1 MWIKFGRKGKSP
13 ADNSK
18 YIIEKHYFTTYHDLI
33 LTVINYLSLRDD
45 VFGIIFS

>member
-1 MWIKFGRKGKSP
+1 MP
-13 ADNSK
+13 AD
-18 YIIEKHYFTTYHDLI
+18 TTYHDLI